1 MVLIKKTS
9 EIRFDRVKHFFTVF
23 CKTKSSIILKID
35 FLTCYIKIEKNIDD
49 PGDQNALCNGAK
61 KIAIRVQ
68 F

>member
-9 EIRFDRVKHFFTVF
+9 KIRFDRVKHFFTVF
-23 CKTKSSIILKID
+23 FKSESSIILKID
-35 FLTCYIKIEKNIDD
+35 FLTFDIKKEKNIDD
-49 PGDQNALCNGAK
+49 PGDQNALCNRAK